1 MCVCVWER
9 EKREVRTDRNEEE
22 IKEELLKDRKY
33 SRSGGER
40 GRGQTDG
47 RRIPSIDSDT
57 EDRDR
62 RIEDGRGIW
71 IFVLLSI

>member
-1 MCVCVWER
+1 MCVWER

-33 SRSGGER
+33 SRSGGKR

-47 RRIPSIDSDT
+47 RKIPSIDSD
-57 EDRDR
+57 
-62 RIEDGRGIW
+62 RGKR
-71 IFVLLSI
+71 